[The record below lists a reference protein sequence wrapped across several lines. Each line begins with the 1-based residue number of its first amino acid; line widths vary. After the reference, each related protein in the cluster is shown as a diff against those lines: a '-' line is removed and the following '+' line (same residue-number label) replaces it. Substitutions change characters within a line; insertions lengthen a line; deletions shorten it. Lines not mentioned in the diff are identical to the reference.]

1 VSISGVAVHTEKY
14 RVSVEVLE
22 NGFKVEVPD
31 MEAIAKKHAEDK
43 KKQAKDGCAP
53 SCYYGD
59 MTKSYAA
66 KTIKE
71 VLKLVQASLE
81 QMPEGEY
88 DAAFNEASNKK

>member
-1 VSISGVAVHTEKY
+1 MSYDKY

-31 MEAIAKKHAEDK
+31 MEAIAKKQAENK
-43 KKQAKDGCAP
+43 KKQAKDGCMP
-53 SCYYGD
+53 SCYFGD
-59 MTKSYAA
+59 LTKCYAA
-66 KTIKE
+66 KTVKE

-88 DAAFNEASNKK
+88 DAAFSEAANKK

>member
-1 VSISGVAVHTEKY
+1 VSYDKY

-31 MEAIAKKHAEDK
+31 MAAIAKKQVEA
-43 KKQAKDGCAP
+43 KKQAKPGCMP
-53 SCYYGD
+53 SCYFGD
-59 MTKSYAA
+59 LTKCYAA
-66 KTIKE
+66 KTVKE

-88 DAAFNEASNKK
+88 DAALARPRARSNFSSTAV

>member
-1 VSISGVAVHTEKY
+1 VSYDKY

-31 MEAIAKKHAEDK
+31 MAAIAKKQAEA
-43 KKQAKDGCAP
+43 KKQAKPGCMP
-53 SCYYGD
+53 SCYFGD
-59 MTKSYAA
+59 LTKCYAA
-66 KTIKE
+66 KTVKE

-88 DAAFNEASNKK
+88 DTAFSEAASKK

>member
-1 VSISGVAVHTEKY
+1 MSYDKY

-31 MEAIAKKHAEDK
+31 MAAIAKKQVEA
-43 KKQAKDGCAP
+43 KKQAKPGCMP
-53 SCYYGD
+53 SCYFGD
-59 MTKSYAA
+59 LTKCYAA
-66 KTIKE
+66 KTVKE

-88 DAAFNEASNKK
+88 DTAFSEAASKK

>member
-1 VSISGVAVHTEKY
+1 MHTEKY

-43 KKQAKDGCAP
+43 KKSTNSMSP

-66 KTIKE
+66 KSVKE

-88 DAAFNEASNKK
+88 DAAFREASNKK